1 MSKSVS
7 CIACLLSWSHGTA
20 LSQPVVVKPV
30 SEVCLYHG
38 ALAEHACPESATQS
52 LAPTHLVTCWRILLV
67 PVLSAQDYKYQVILL
82 GVLRTTNT
90 II

>member
-1 MSKSVS
+1 MQS
-7 CIACLLSWSHGTA
+7 G
-20 LSQPVVVKPV
+20 VVVD
-30 SEVCLYHG
+30 EQR
-38 ALAEHACPESATQS
+38 LAWQDLETRGMGGRREDSILERVNH
-52 LAPTHLVTCWRILLV
+52 LLVTCWRILLV